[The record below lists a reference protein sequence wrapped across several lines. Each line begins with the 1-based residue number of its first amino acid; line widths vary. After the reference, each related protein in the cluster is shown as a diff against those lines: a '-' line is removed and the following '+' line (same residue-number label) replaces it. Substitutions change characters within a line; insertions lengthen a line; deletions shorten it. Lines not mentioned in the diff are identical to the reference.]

1 MAYHFCVDLSTVEDS
16 SSLAEGETCIIHVQF
31 HGTGKNDFK
40 VYREKLEN
48 TLLTK
53 YLREIEGPDFNQ
65 KLMKLTFDIK
75 AANEATNF
83 CKSVLERGIFCRQS
97 SYYFLGHSDEQLKA
111 KSCYLMRATQEDI
124 HELLAT
130 FGDFLEEKN
139 VEKRSRNIGMLFSP
153 LNKVVPLARRE
164 YKVQPDITGGFTGS
178 YTFTDGCGFMSR
190 EFSSQVQRIFA
201 LDYTPSAVQV
211 RYRGIEGMLVLKED
225 LTDGKVL
232 FHNSMQRFA
241 TPDENMPESLSFADV
256 VDYSRPY
263 VNGYLD
269 TRMVR
274 LLADRG
280 VGAQTLHDL
289 QIGYHELLEGICGK
303 TGEYFLRFK
312 GEFRLLQDI
321 QDKGIDSII
330 KKRLKS
336 LRKQELDEMG
346 KASYTKILVPE
357 SREVFAVCDPYNKLK
372 YGECY
377 FNPTLPEDEARV
389 FPSGQKFVVTRNPC
403 FHPGDVRVLK
413 MTKEKQGYEKLR
425 DCLVLPV
432 EGQRP
437 HAFECFGGDLAGNK
451 FFVSWDKNLIPCE
464 KENPCDYSPTVAA
477 QLRQASVKSVSKAL
491 EKFRRSRHNN
501 KELKSREELLEYF
514 ATFSDEIPRMIEGEY
529 MKCATALGPSS
540 KQCRQLSKLL
550 YQAASLSE
558 DSGKLRKELEQ
569 MKPSIE
575 LALFSG
581 SRNDQD
587 VEDANE
593 YSDAED
599 PASPNQESSRRLS
612 TYSARSTEQRRAR
625 NEIWKEIDKT
635 AKDFVEGM
643 QREIQMRVV

>member
-111 KSCYLMRATQEDI
+111 KSCYLMRATPEDI

-377 FNPTLPEDEARV
+377 FNPTMPEDEARV

-432 EGQRP
+432 EGKRP

-575 LALFSG
+575 SALFSG
-581 SRNDQD
+581 SPNDQD

-593 YSDAED
+593 YSDVENQT
-599 PASPNQESSRRLS
+599 SPNQESSRRLS
-612 TYSARSTEQRRAR
+612 THSARSTEQLRAR
-625 NEIWKEIDKT
+625 NEIWKEIDKI